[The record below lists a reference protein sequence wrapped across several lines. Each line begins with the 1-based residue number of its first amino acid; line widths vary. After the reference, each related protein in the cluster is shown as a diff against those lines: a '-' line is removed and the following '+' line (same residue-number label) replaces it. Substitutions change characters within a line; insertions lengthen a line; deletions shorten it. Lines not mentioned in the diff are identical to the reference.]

1 VVAALWLWWIH
12 LVSVVAAVG
21 PKGPSHHLMVAATP
35 WIWSWVTPPPP
46 SGSLSLDLGAG
57 VLMGLPCALTW
68 IRTIYLGAG
77 LSSES
82 STEKISMGVFIIFF
96 IIIGIPFSSLPL
108 SQ

>member
-1 VVAALWLWWIH
+1 VVVVDPSCLGGGSGWTKGAVAPFDGGGH
-12 LVSVVAAVG
+12 TMDLVMG
-21 PKGPSHHLMVAATP
+21 D
-35 WIWSWVTPPPP
+35 PPP